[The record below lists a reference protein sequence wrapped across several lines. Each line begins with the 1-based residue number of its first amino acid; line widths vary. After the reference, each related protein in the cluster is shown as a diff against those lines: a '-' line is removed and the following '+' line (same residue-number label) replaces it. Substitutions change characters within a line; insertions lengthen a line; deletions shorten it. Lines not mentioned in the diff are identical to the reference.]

1 MHNLGLREQ
10 MAKARVHSYEVAA
23 ALGVSECY
31 FSRKMSREE
40 LSSDEYTRVERA
52 IMRLMDKEG

>member
-1 MHNLGLREQ
+1 